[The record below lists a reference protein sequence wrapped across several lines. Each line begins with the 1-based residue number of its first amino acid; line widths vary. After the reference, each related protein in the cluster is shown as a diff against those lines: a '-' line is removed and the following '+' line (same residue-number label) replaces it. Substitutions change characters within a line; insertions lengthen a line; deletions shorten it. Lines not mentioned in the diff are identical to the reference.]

1 MEFFYRMQ
9 KESSFYMKEVTFF
22 ELDEGFIPNCV
33 QLFDCSFFV
42 LFSTFSVPQQYFT
55 HTMADIYFFVQR
67 ILLQMCKDFRFIPN
81 SSHFSCVRKNTQTE
95 KQTNKQTFDTR
106 IEERILFLCRADI
119 IWRCPKIYPQ
129 QFAIFICAEIKQT
142 DKQINK
148 QTFYTRL
155 CSENK
160 PLGTLEV

>member
-1 MEFFYRMQ
+1 
-9 KESSFYMKEVTFF
+9 MKELTFF

-81 SSHFSCVRKNTQTE
+81 SLHFLCVRKNTQTE

-106 IEERILFLCRADI
+106 GLRNVYFSFVERILFGDVRKFI
-119 IWRCPKIYPQ
+119 PNSS
-129 QFAIFICAEIKQT
+129 QFSFVRK
-142 DKQINK
+142 
-148 QTFYTRL
+148 
-155 CSENK
+155 
-160 PLGTLEV
+160 